1 MTGRPRHEPRR
12 SALAGSHPVG
22 PTGVGAASS
31 PPPPASA
38 GTAPKPSTEPLP
50 AADAPRS
57 RKMTVNV
64 REDLQEQAKDAYW
77 LVRDEHRTF
86 SDWVAS
92 AITAKI
98 EETKRA
104 AGVDDL
110 PARPRG
116 GLPTGRPLS

>member
-22 PTGVGAASS
+22 PTGVRAEPSVS
-31 PPPPASA
+31 PSPEPYL
-38 GTAPKPSTEPLP
+38 APKPGTEPLP
-50 AADAPRS
+50 APDAPRS

-86 SDWVAS
+86 SDWVAA
-92 AITAKI
+92 AIAAKI
-98 EETKRA
+98 EETKRD
-104 AGVDDL
+104 AGVDEL
-110 PARPRG
+110 PTRPRG